1 MNDTGD
7 KAWSMAAL
15 QLAQWMFLHL
25 VGKGVISQE
34 DAKRILQ
41 WAVELNIRGNQD
53 HVQVAKIF
61 ERMLSGIAPRTAPK
75 PEKEAASKRSKTG
88 RSERG
93 GSKRGGGLRL
103 V

>member
-25 VGKGVISQE
+25 VGKGAQE
-34 DAKRILQ
+34 DAERILER
-41 WAVELNIRGNQD
+41 AIELNIRGNQD

-61 ERMLSGIAPRTAPK
+61 ERMLSGIAPRTAQE
-75 PEKEAASKRSKTG
+75 PEKEVANKRSKTG

-93 GSKRGGGLRL
+93 GSKWGRGLRL

>member
-1 MNDTGD
+1 
-7 KAWSMAAL
+7 
-15 QLAQWMFLHL
+15 
-25 VGKGVISQE
+25 VISQE
-34 DAKRILQ
+34 DAKRILER
-41 WAVELNIRGNQD
+41 AIELNIRGNQD

-75 PEKEAASKRSKTG
+75 PEKEVASKRSKTG